1 MTSRELAWEN
11 SLLDKIDALMEKGL
25 SESAA
30 VPVAVS
36 EEIEPCDY
44 DYNED

>member
-11 SLLDKIDALMEKGL
+11 SLLNKIDSLMEEGL
-25 SESAA
+25 SESQA
-30 VPVAVS
+30 VSVAVS

-44 DYNED
+44 DEE